1 MGDKV
6 AMNPLRASAKL
17 WVSSKFSF
25 SLKDCCS
32 AFVDSVAAFGDRMDS
47 GSGEYVVTGR
57 FAISSQGG
65 VGYRVPTAT
74 QVQKMSD
81 KLRIS
86 DRLQYVI
93 GTLISIVLLAGY
105 LALSGDQDEK
115 STVAETKLQDVSVEK
130 KDPREAKH
138 AEEQY

>member
-1 MGDKV
+1 
-6 AMNPLRASAKL
+6 
-17 WVSSKFSF
+17 
-25 SLKDCCS
+25 
-32 AFVDSVAAFGDRMDS
+32 MDS

-81 KLRIS
+81 EPRTS

-105 LALSGDQDEK
+105 LVLSGDQEEK
-115 STVAETKLQDVSVEK
+115 STVAETRLQDVSVEK
-130 KDPREAKH
+130 KDPREAKQ

>member
-1 MGDKV
+1 
-6 AMNPLRASAKL
+6 MNPLRASSKL

-32 AFVDSVAAFGDRMDS
+32 TFVDSVAAFGARMDS

-81 KLRIS
+81 KPGTS

-105 LALSGDQDEK
+105 LVLSGDQEEK

>member
-1 MGDKV
+1 M
-6 AMNPLRASAKL
+6 
-17 WVSSKFSF
+17 
-25 SLKDCCS
+25 
-32 AFVDSVAAFGDRMDS
+32 
-47 GSGEYVVTGR
+47 
-57 FAISSQGG
+57 
-65 VGYRVPTAT
+65 PTAT

-81 KLRIS
+81 EPRTS

-105 LALSGDQDEK
+105 LVLSGDQEEK

-130 KDPREAKH
+130 KDPREAKQ

>member
-1 MGDKV
+1 
-6 AMNPLRASAKL
+6 
-17 WVSSKFSF
+17 
-25 SLKDCCS
+25 
-32 AFVDSVAAFGDRMDS
+32 MDS

-81 KLRIS
+81 EPRTS

-105 LALSGDQDEK
+105 LVLSGDQEEK

-130 KDPREAKH
+130 KDPREAKQ

>member
-1 MGDKV
+1 M
-6 AMNPLRASAKL
+6 
-17 WVSSKFSF
+17 
-25 SLKDCCS
+25 
-32 AFVDSVAAFGDRMDS
+32 
-47 GSGEYVVTGR
+47 
-57 FAISSQGG
+57 
-65 VGYRVPTAT
+65 PTAT

-81 KLRIS
+81 EPRTS

-105 LALSGDQDEK
+105 LVLSGDQEEI

-130 KDPREAKH
+130 KDPREAKQ

>member
-1 MGDKV
+1 
-6 AMNPLRASAKL
+6 
-17 WVSSKFSF
+17 
-25 SLKDCCS
+25 
-32 AFVDSVAAFGDRMDS
+32 MDS

-81 KLRIS
+81 EPRTS

-105 LALSGDQDEK
+105 LVLSGDQEEI

-130 KDPREAKH
+130 KDPREAKQ

>member
-1 MGDKV
+1 
-6 AMNPLRASAKL
+6 
-17 WVSSKFSF
+17 
-25 SLKDCCS
+25 
-32 AFVDSVAAFGDRMDS
+32 
-47 GSGEYVVTGR
+47 
-57 FAISSQGG
+57 
-65 VGYRVPTAT
+65 VPTAT

-81 KLRIS
+81 KSRTS

-130 KDPREAKH
+130 KDPREANQ
-138 AEEQY
+138 AEAQY

>member
-1 MGDKV
+1 
-6 AMNPLRASAKL
+6 
-17 WVSSKFSF
+17 
-25 SLKDCCS
+25 
-32 AFVDSVAAFGDRMDS
+32 MDS

-81 KLRIS
+81 EPRTS

-105 LALSGDQDEK
+105 LVLGGDQEEK
-115 STVAETKLQDVSVEK
+115 STVAETRLQDVSVEK
-130 KDPREAKH
+130 KDPREAKQ